1 VQFLHNKGAT
11 AATISFALATA
22 ATISFALATAAT
34 ISFALATSLS
44 HQCKSIAFSITSL
57 VLQDLQ
63 VNVFVGSVVDIS
75 II

>member
-11 AATISFALATA
+11 SATISFVLE
-22 ATISFALATAAT
+22 
-34 ISFALATSLS
+34 LATSLS

-63 VNVFVGSVVDIS
+63 VNVSIGSVVDIS